1 MQILA
6 VHNYYQQFG
15 GEDVIFTAETD
26 LLESHGHNVYRYTL
40 HNDQIKTMSSWS
52 VAKDTLWNHQV
63 YQELRS
69 LAAQIKPDIV
79 HFHNTFPLVSP
90 AAYYAVKAAGI
101 PVVQT
106 LNNYRLLCPNA
117 LFLRNGNVCED
128 CLGKVLPWPGTVH
141 GCYQNNR
148 AASSVVAAMLTT
160 HRLLHTWVNMVD
172 VYVANLTEFARDKFI
187 QAGIPPDKIVIKP
200 NFVDPDPGVG
210 QGQGGYAL
218 FVGRLSPEKGIA
230 TLLSAW
236 KQMKESRIPLKIVG
250 DGPLASEVG
259 ATVNEVPDVEWL
271 GKQPLQTIYA
281 LMKDATFLVFPSQWY
296 EGLPRTIVESFAVG
310 TPIIASNLGAMSSL
324 IRHGVTGLHFEAGS
338 STDLLAQV
346 EWAVAHP
353 QEIAGMRQAARAE
366 YEEKY
371 TAEINYRKLIVIY
384 NRILGIST

>member
-172 VYVANLTEFARDKFI
+172 VYVANLTEFARDKFT

-259 ATVNEVPDVEWL
+259 ATVNEMPDVEWL

-371 TAEINYRKLIVIY
+371 TAEINYRKLIEIY
-384 NRILGIST
+384 HRLV